1 VKRPAPLPLILLL
14 AVALVAAACSPAGN
28 DAIELTASFDDV
40 GDLVTNAH
48 VRAGD
53 VPIGL
58 VTGIDLDD
66 DHRAR
71 VTMEVRSDTGLP
83 AHTEA
88 ALNRTSLLGERFID
102 LRPLGEGGSLR
113 DGDHLSDTRVV
124 TDFEDLVASG
134 DRVLSLVASDQLNA
148 AIETGAIAFGGRGGL
163 LGQLITDIEGFVGSY
178 NEGSDDLVRVIDA
191 LDGLATTLAP
201 DAEVNAEG
209 FAVLE
214 RASRVLEEEDDR
226 LLDAL
231 ADLTDLSESG
241 AALLADHRQ
250 ELEDSIRRLRIL
262 LAQITRIDGAM
273 GDLLT
278 WLPRHN
284 IHVPNGI
291 VLEQAS
297 GRHVAQ
303 VWLDFVV
310 CGVNDVPGDP
320 ARACDPPNPGE
331 GSMKPERWPRSE
343 DCYDDNEVCR
353 EETDRQNARGGTP

>member
-1 VKRPAPLPLILLL
+1 MSHRVPRPLVLLV
-14 AVALVAAACSPAGN
+14 AVAMFAAACGPAGR
-28 DAIELTASFDDV
+28 DAIELTATFDDV
-40 GDLVTNAH
+40 GDLVTDH
-48 VRAGD
+48 EVRAGD

-58 VTGIDLDD
+58 ITDIELDED
-66 DHRAR
+66 NRAR
-71 VTMEVRSDTGLP
+71 VTMSVRPDTGLP
-83 AHTEA
+83 AETEA

-102 LRPLGEGGSLR
+102 LRPIGEGGSLS
-113 DGDHLSDTRVV
+113 DGDHIVDTRVI

-134 DRVLSLVASDQLNA
+134 DRVLSLVSSDQLNA

-163 LGQLITDIEGFVGSY
+163 LGQFISDVEGFVGSY
-178 NEGSDDLVRVIDA
+178 NEGSGDLVRLIDS

-209 FAVLE
+209 LAVLE

-231 ADLTDLSESG
+231 ADLTSLSENG
-241 AALLADHRQ
+241 AELLAAHRQ
-250 ELEDSIRRLRIL
+250 DIQDSVRRLRIL

-273 GDLLT
+273 ADVLT
-278 WLPRHN
+278 WAPRHN

-291 VLEQAS
+291 VLEQGS

-303 VWLDFVV
+303 VWLDFII

-320 ARACDPPNPGE
+320 ARACDPPNPGQ
-331 GSMKPERWPRSE
+331 SSPKPERFPRSE
-343 DCYDDNEVCR
+343 ECYDDLEVCR
-353 EETDRQNARGGTP
+353 EETDRENRS